1 MCSFEWRELQIGARL
16 SIKLSQPPTR
26 HSDYCQ
32 SVQGAILP
40 FRAGQ
45 APHVRGDI
53 AANVWLHFC
62 VRLAVTMIS
71 AEIKN

>member
-1 MCSFEWRELQIGARL
+1 MIVYVVML
-16 SIKLSQPPTR
+16 
-26 HSDYCQ
+26 Q

-53 AANVWLHFC
+53 AAKL
-62 VRLAVTMIS
+62 
-71 AEIKN
+71 